1 MTITD
6 MLSFFIVL
14 LCSYNII
21 CVVSQECSISELC
34 NQQTGYLFAGTNMS
48 IVFVHNHACK
58 GRILTGNSCNMC
70 AQLESTKHIHCT
82 HDTYSSSRFTF
93 PSSNSVDQVNIMTYM
108 DNIDNKLHDDKDIL
122 EVFNRRIHL
131 IPIDRID
138 FEGIMEIT
146 QPAFG
151 SIIANDLYIEVE
163 YHNLTTLT
171 NQVQQ
176 EILVSSS
183 NNRIPNS
190 INRIIDGLQFQ
201 FNTIGIIQDNYPGEL
216 RHLSSANIEPASW
229 FYTITPIISSL
240 NEHNKENLQYG
251 YPTFGYIEFILTSQQ
266 IALHRRFVSTG
277 VGGSGT
283 VNDSRYTLQNVL
295 SNLEHSISNVDS
307 VEESTTTSSTGG
319 SSTSGSSS
327 NKDQSNAINNKLH
340 KTTSTTTT
348 TTTTSTNKELVNVC
362 IWSSN
367 TMDGQKRIWLDQIE
381 HLDREKFKFT
391 WILSLQD
398 GLTTADLLST
408 EHNDTLNTLKYSKN
422 NVFNNINQLFS
433 KRKNGR
439 VVDSPYNSVMLGIEA
454 LEMDPGDGR
463 PSLSQIWKGDELA
476 LYR

>member
-6 MLSFFIVL
+6 ILSFFIVI

-34 NQQTGYLFAGTNMS
+34 NQQTGYLFADTNMS

-82 HDTYSSSRFTF
+82 HDTYSYSSRLTF
-93 PSSNSVDQVNIMTYM
+93 PSSNSVDQVNIMTYI

-122 EVFNRRIHL
+122 EVFNRKFSL
-131 IPIDRID
+131 IPIDRVD

-163 YHNLTTLT
+163 YHNLTILT
-171 NQVQQ
+171 NQIQQ

-229 FYTITPIISSL
+229 FYTITPIISSI
-240 NEHNKENLQYG
+240 NQQNKEIIQYG

-266 IALHRRFVSTG
+266 IAQHRRFVHTG
-277 VGGSGT
+277 AVEGGGSGSDT
-283 VNDSRYTLQNVL
+283 VNDNRYTLQNVL
-295 SNLEHSISNVDS
+295 TNLEYSISNVDS
-307 VEESTTTSSTGG
+307 VEESTTS
-319 SSTSGSSS
+319 SSTSGSSTDGTNSSS
-327 NKDQSNAINNKLH
+327 NTNTIHINHQK
-340 KTTSTTTT
+340 TSTTTT
-348 TTTTSTNKELVNVC
+348 TTNKELVNVC

-398 GLTTADLLST
+398 GLTTADLLSN

-463 PSLSQIWKGDELA
+463 PPLSQIWEGDELA

>member
-1 MTITD
+1 MIITD
-6 MLSFFIVL
+6 MLSFFIVI
-14 LCSYNII
+14 LCFYNII

-34 NQQTGYLFAGTNMS
+34 NQQTGYLFADTNMS

-82 HDTYSSSRFTF
+82 HDTYSSSRLTF
-93 PSSNSVDQVNIMTYM
+93 PSSDSVDQVNIMAYI

-122 EVFNRRIHL
+122 QVFNRKIHL

-163 YHNLTTLT
+163 YHNLTILT
-171 NQVQQ
+171 NQIQQ

-229 FYTITPIISSL
+229 FYTITPIISSI
-240 NEHNKENLQYG
+240 NQQNKEIIQYG

-266 IALHRRFVSTG
+266 IALHRRFVNTG
-277 VGGSGT
+277 VGGSGA
-283 VNDSRYTLQNVL
+283 VNDNRYTLQNVL

-307 VEESTTTSSTGG
+307 VEESTTTSSTSG
-319 SSTSGSSS
+319 SSTSGSS
-327 NKDQSNAINNKLH
+327 NTMPNNH
-340 KTTSTTTT
+340 QQTSTT
-348 TTTTSTNKELVNVC
+348 TNKELVNVC

-398 GLTTADLLST
+398 GLTTADLLSN

-463 PSLSQIWKGDELA
+463 PPLSQIWEGDELA